1 MTTNP
6 NYLKSLPQDAAAG
19 VVVFLVALPL
29 CLGVALAS
37 GAPLISGITA
47 GVVGGV
53 LVAWLSGSHTSISG
67 PAAGLTAIVAAQI
80 TALGSFDAFL
90 VAVVLAGVLQLVAG
104 GLRAGSL
111 AAFFPTSVIKGLLS
125 AIGIILILK
134 QIPHLFG
141 HDDDWLGDM
150 SFRQLDGDD
159 SFSELAQTLF
169 DIHVGPSLIGF
180 SALALLIFWDRTPLK
195 KTMVP
200 APLAVVVMGVA
211 MGLGLDG
218 VGGGWAVGADHLV
231 QVPVSDS
238 LAGFFGELHTPDF
251 AAITNPTIAV
261 AAITIA
267 VVASLETLLNLEA
280 VDKLDPQKRASPPN
294 RELIAQGVGNMTAG
308 MLGGLPITSV
318 VVRSSVGISAGGQTR
333 ITCFVHG
340 TLLLVLVVLLPGM
353 LNLIPLSCLAAVLMV
368 TGFKLA
374 TPAIFR
380 EMYAQGRSQFLP
392 FLATIVAIVLTDLL
406 VGILIGLAI
415 ASVFILYANLQ
426 RPLRKVTEQRDG
438 GEVLRIELAS
448 QVTFLSRAV
457 LVENLREIPDGSQV
471 VLDARRTAYLD
482 KDIEAVLHEF
492 EDEIAPAHDIT
503 VARLGFDDPYP
514 TDDQVKYAEVSTEE
528 RQEGTSPEQVLGLLK
543 DGNERFVR
551 GAPLARDRMG
561 EIEITA
567 QGQYPLAAVLAC
579 MDSRVATETIFDCGV
594 GDLFSIRVA
603 GNIVSEQGLG
613 SMEYGCAVAGV
624 KLLVVLGHTRC
635 GAVGATVDAE
645 AGIGGHGPACDNLG
659 AIVAPIAEVV
669 RTETQTTSDRTAKN
683 TDFMQ
688 RVTVLNVHQS
698 MAEICERSGT
708 LRGLI
713 DEGKLVLVGAVYD
726 VSTGK
731 VEFLDPA

>member
-1 MTTNP
+1 MNPNP

-37 GAPLISGITA
+37 GAPLIAGIMA

-67 PAAGLTAIVAAQI
+67 PAAGLTAIVAAQV

-90 VAVVLAGVLQLVAG
+90 VAVILAGVLQLIAG
-104 GLRAGSL
+104 VMRAGSL

-150 SFRQLDGDD
+150 SFHQLDGEN
-159 SFSELAQTLF
+159 SFTELARAMFDVHLGPTL
-169 DIHVGPSLIGF
+169 VGLASF
-180 SALALLIFWDRTPLK
+180 ALLVFWDRTPLRR
-195 KTMVP
+195 TVVP
-200 APLAVVVMGVA
+200 APLAVVVTGVA
-211 MGLGLDG
+211 LGTALDG
-218 VGGGWAVGADHLV
+218 VGGVWSVGAAHLV

-238 LAGFFGELHTPDF
+238 LVGFFGELHAPDF
-251 AAITNPTIAV
+251 AAMTNPKTYV
-261 AAITIA
+261 AAVTIA

-294 RELIAQGVGNMTAG
+294 RELVAQGIGNITAG

-333 ITCFVHG
+333 LASFVHG
-340 TLLLVLVVLLPGM
+340 ALLLVLVVLLPEI

-392 FLATIVAIVLTDLL
+392 FLVTIVAIVLTDLL
-406 VGILIGLAI
+406 VGILIGMLVAF
-415 ASVFILYANLQ
+415 SFILYANLN
-426 RPLRKVTEQRDG
+426 RPLRKITEQREG
-438 GEVLRIELAS
+438 GDVLRIELAS
-448 QVTFLSRAV
+448 QVTFLSRAA
-457 LVENLREIPDGSQV
+457 LVANLRAIPDGSRV
-471 VLDARRTAYLD
+471 ELDARRTAYMD
-482 KDIEAVLHEF
+482 RDIEVVLREF
-492 EDEIAPAHDIT
+492 EAEIAPVHEIEVT
-503 VARLGFDDPYP
+503 RVGFEDPYP
-514 TDDQVKYAEVSTEE
+514 TDDKIKYADASTRE
-528 RQEGTSPEQVLGLLK
+528 RQERTTAAQALQLLK
-543 DGNERFVR
+543 EGNARFSR
-551 GAPLARDRMG
+551 GDTLARDWAG
-561 EIEITA
+561 EIGLTA

-603 GNIVSEQGLG
+603 GNIVSEQALG
-613 SMEYGCAVAGV
+613 SMEYGCAIAGV
-624 KLLVVLGHTRC
+624 KLLLVLGHTRC
-635 GAVGATVDAE
+635 GAVRATVDAE
-645 AGIGGHGPACDNLG
+645 AGLPGHEPPCDNLG
-659 AIVAPIAEVV
+659 AIVSPIAEAV
-669 RTETQTTSDRTAKN
+669 RAETATASNRTADN
-683 TDFMQ
+683 VDFMQ
-688 RVTVLNVHQS
+688 RVTLLNVRQS
-698 MAEICERSGT
+698 MQQIRERSGT
-708 LRGLI
+708 LRAMLDAGTLT
-713 DEGKLVLVGAVYD
+713 LVGAVYD
-726 VSTGK
+726 VSTGE
-731 VEFLDPA
+731 VEFLDPS